1 MADVKHRFSDIARRV
16 KAAELFIKADAANTV
31 IVNEATS
38 RDSQLFGGQG
48 PDHYRCESSCSWT
61 CSGTCTGS
69 CRARAS
75 AT

>member
-1 MADVKHRFSDIARRV
+1 MASIKHRFSDVAERV
-16 KAAELFIKADAANTV
+16 AAAELFVKADVANSV

-38 RDSQLFGGQG
+38 RDSRLFGGQG
-48 PDHYRCESSCSWT
+48 PDHYRCSSSCSWT

-75 AT
+75 AI